1 MGGLSTNVITNDGRH
16 ATTSNDVAANDAKT
30 NDATTHDVAAN
41 DAITNGHD
49 ATTNDAITNDAK
61 TNDATANDGRHDAT
75 SNDGWRYDDGW
86 LLIIFFFIHYN
97 HNYHKELLIGY
108 PNNKI

>member
-49 ATTNDAITNDAK
+49 ATTNDAITNDAI
-61 TNDATANDGRHDAT
+61 ANDGRHDAT